1 MTTAEALKILSDAEN
16 LIAAEARRMDVVLL
30 HVYDDGERVYT
41 ARPRRFRT
49 VDAARKAAREC
60 LRECGGEVTISES
73 GRDVVRAT
81 RVSEV

>member
-49 VDAARKAAREC
+49 VDAARKVPTTPRIGARIN
-60 LRECGGEVTISES
+60 RTVTRLSDAS
-73 GRDVVRAT
+73 SPR
-81 RVSEV
+81 

>member
-1 MTTAEALKILSDAEN
+1 MTSPNPFEVLLRVQAQ
-16 LIAAEARRMDVVLL
+16 IAAEGRRMNVVLF
-30 HVYDDGERVYT
+30 HAYDDGERVY
-41 ARPRRFRT
+41 AAKPRRFRT